1 MDYLASLNLPPTS
14 LCAAISAALH
24 LHADLPVSP
33 NGTRLLA
40 PHNPVLPVNQHV
52 PVRELFCYGCRMKR
66 RFFNSVESVGQAVRE
81 ARREQ
86 GLTQGELAS
95 KAEVG
100 RRFIV
105 DLEAGH
111 LRAELG
117 KVLTVLETLGIH
129 VVALPSVR
137 PSQRL
142 DDIDLDE
149 VMKRLD

>member
-1 MDYLASLNLPPTS
+1 
-14 LCAAISAALH
+14 
-24 LHADLPVSP
+24 
-33 NGTRLLA
+33 
-40 PHNPVLPVNQHV
+40 
-52 PVRELFCYGCRMKR
+52 MKR
-66 RFFNSVESVGQAVRE
+66 RFFNTVEAVGQAVRE

-95 KAEVG
+95 KANVG

-105 DLEAGH
+105 ELEAGH

-117 KVLTVLETLGIH
+117 KVLKVLEALGIH
-129 VVALPSVR
+129 AVALPSVR

-149 VMKRLD
+149 VMKRFD

>member
-1 MDYLASLNLPPTS
+1 MRFYLPYPCVRHPKPLSTAKQSCPYHR
-14 LCAAISAALH
+14 IERAALPNRAPSFH
-24 LHADLPVSP
+24 LTP
-33 NGTRLLA
+33 N
-40 PHNPVLPVNQHV
+40 V
-52 PVRELFCYGCRMKR
+52 PVRELFCYGYRMKR
-66 RFFNSVESVGQAVRE
+66 RFFNTVEAVGQAVRE

-105 DLEAGH
+105 ELEAGH

-117 KVLTVLETLGIH
+117 KVLKVLETLGIH
-129 VVALPSVR
+129 AVALPSVR

-149 VMKRLD
+149 VMKRFD